1 MTAPDTGPKSA
12 WLDRA
17 TPPHTVTLVL
27 MTGLAA
33 LNMNMIL
40 PSLPSLAAWFEADYA
55 VVALAVSAYLALTA
69 VLQLIIGPLSDRY
82 GRRPVVLVSLV
93 IFLVGTLGC
102 IFATSIG
109 AFLFW
114 RMVQA
119 CIASAMA
126 LSRAVVRDTVGP
138 DEAASRIGYITMGM
152 SVSPMIAPML
162 GGFLDQAFGWQS
174 VFVTTFVFGLG
185 VFWLSWADMGETNRH
200 KSASFAAQF
209 SAYPELSRSRRFW
222 GYTATAA
229 CASGAFFAFLGGGP
243 WVATE
248 VLGMSPARLGFYFGF
263 IALGYMAGNFLSGR
277 FTGAVGM
284 NRMMLIGA
292 IVATGGMLLAMALFA
307 AGIQTPLAFFGSV
320 LFLGLGNGLTLPSAN
335 AGIVSVRPHLAGSAS
350 GLGGALM
357 IGGGAALAAIAGALL
372 TPQTGAWPLL
382 VIMTFSAALG
392 ILAALDVIR
401 TARNRGELGA

>member
-1 MTAPDTGPKSA
+1 MSPLETSPEPS
-12 WLDRA
+12 WLDRS
-17 TPPHTVTLVL
+17 TPPHTATLVL

-69 VLQLIIGPLSDRY
+69 VLQLIIGPLSDRF
-82 GRRPVVLVSLV
+82 GRRPVVLVSLAV
-93 IFLVGTLGC
+93 FLVGTLGC

-162 GGFLDQAFGWQS
+162 GGFLDQSFGWQA
-174 VFVTTFVFGLG
+174 VFVTTFILGLG

-200 KSASFAAQF
+200 RSASFAAQF
-209 SAYPELSRSRRFW
+209 ATYPELSGSRRFW
-222 GYTATAA
+222 GYTATAT

-248 VLGMSPARLGFYFGF
+248 VLGMSPARLGFFFGF
-263 IALGYMAGNFLSGR
+263 IALGYMVGNFLSGR

-284 NRMMLIGA
+284 NRMMLMGSL
-292 IVATGGMLLAMALFA
+292 VATCGMLLALALFA
-307 AGIQTPLAFFGSV
+307 AGLQTPLAFFGSI
-320 LFLGLGNGLTLPSAN
+320 LFVGLGNGLTLPSAN

-350 GLGGALM
+350 GLSGALM

-372 TPQTGAWPLL
+372 TPETGAWPLL
-382 VIMTFSAALG
+382 GLMTVSSALG

-401 TARNRGELGA
+401 TARARGELAA

>member
-1 MTAPDTGPKSA
+1 MTVPETGPKSA
-12 WLDRA
+12 WLDRS

-40 PSLPSLAAWFEADYA
+40 PSLPSLAAWFDADYA

-93 IFLVGTLGC
+93 IFLVGTAGC
-102 IFATSIG
+102 IFATTIG

-174 VFVTTFVFGLG
+174 VFVTTLVLGLG

-209 SAYPELSRSRRFW
+209 GAYPELSRSRRFW
-222 GYTATAA
+222 GYTATAT

-248 VLGMSPARLGFYFGF
+248 VLGMTPARLGFYFGF

-277 FTGAVGM
+277 FTGVVGM
-284 NRMMLIGA
+284 NRMMLIGS
-292 IVATGGMLLAMALFA
+292 IVATGGMLLAIALFA
-307 AGIQTPLAFFGSV
+307 AGLQTPLAFFGSV
-320 LFLGLGNGLTLPSAN
+320 LFVGLGNGLTLPSAN

-357 IGGGAALAAIAGALL
+357 IGGGAALAALAGALL

-382 VIMTFSAALG
+382 VLMAASAGLG

-401 TARNRGELGA
+401 TARDRGELAT